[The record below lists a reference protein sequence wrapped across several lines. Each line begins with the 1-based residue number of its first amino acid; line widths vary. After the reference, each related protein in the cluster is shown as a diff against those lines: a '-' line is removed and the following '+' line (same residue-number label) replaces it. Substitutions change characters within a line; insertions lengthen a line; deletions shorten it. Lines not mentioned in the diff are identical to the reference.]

1 MGGWAAMQ
9 GSGGDDGEL
18 WQHLIALALQAPEST
33 GARLPGPPPQQRAP
47 QLRVR
52 MRTPSRRTDSG
63 HEFDSLSYAVLVQ

>member
-33 GARLPGPPPQQRAP
+33 GARLPKP
-47 QLRVR
+47 
-52 MRTPSRRTDSG
+52 
-63 HEFDSLSYAVLVQ
+63 